1 MKEREEASPRNTSAG
16 VRGRGK
22 SGREQ
27 GERNNMAAVHPGRVA
42 GGEERKKEKRRDAVQ
57 R

>member
-16 VRGRGK
+16 VSGRGK